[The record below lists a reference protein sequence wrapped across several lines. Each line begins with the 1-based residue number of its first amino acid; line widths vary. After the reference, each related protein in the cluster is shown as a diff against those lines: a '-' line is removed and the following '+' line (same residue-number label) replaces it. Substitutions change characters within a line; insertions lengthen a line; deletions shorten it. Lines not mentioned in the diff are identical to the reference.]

1 MKRIAIMALGLQ
13 PRPVVHFVA
22 TRKPQECHLIASVE
36 GLRYVAREQ
45 GYTRDNL
52 AVVKGAGRRAGS
64 KLFIYECDA
73 FDPESIGD
81 AVSKILERIKLEDEV
96 DINYS
101 GGTQAMSLV
110 LGSVAIVLSR
120 MMPVK
125 VLYSTRTPSGK
136 EKLLD
141 HTKVLK
147 QLFRRLYELV
157 PTWLE

>member
-1 MKRIAIMALGLQ
+1 MKKISIMALGLQ

-22 TRKPQECHLIASVE
+22 TQKPQECHLIASAE

-45 GYTRDNL
+45 GYTKDNL
-52 AVVKGAGRRAGS
+52 AVVKEAGRQAKS

-81 AVSKILERIKLEDEV
+81 AVSKILERVKIDDEV

-110 LGSVAIVLSR
+110 LGSVAVVLSR
-120 MMPVK
+120 IMPVK
-125 VLYSTRTPSGK
+125 VLYSTRTPNGK

-141 HTKVLK
+141 HTKVVK
-147 QLFRRLYELV
+147 ELFRRLYELV
-157 PTWLE
+157 PT